1 MLKKTTVCLSVL
13 LGICVLHVSA
23 AATTSDHIVKIN
35 AFNKIYYGTIS
46 PDKNSG
52 NSTFTALENSD
63 GLSSIYGKWKK
74 NSFSGNCDI
83 SYNNGHI
90 LSVEYN
96 KKGLVSNTVTDY
108 DSSGNFQTYSC
119 SNGKPYGKI
128 TCYNS
133 DSVETATDWFYLC
146 TPLSEWKKQAQYV
159 SYTNLINNP
168 YEYID
173 LPVKITGTVE
183 DIYETSKQAYLKIL
197 DTDNNTYLFKCN
209 NKKTNKYAPSN
220 IKNVTIGDSLSICGI
235 YTGLSDFSETNS
247 HLYNQTLGYKSDFS
261 KLKDQFVSPDF
272 LAKYNILFEFA
283 DSELLDSLPLF
294 DTVYADVESDSN
306 NFHSNHLTNSYQEI
320 CDYPFYYADHKVSL
334 TGTVVYENN
343 EAASEELTL
352 LLEEDGTKNIY
363 ALSVESTDYTSYLH
377 EKISCTGT
385 LNGNNKIPYCNTNS
399 ISVGYALF
407 PNVDITQIQVSPK

>member
-1 MLKKTTVCLSVL
+1 M
-13 LGICVLHVSA
+13 
-23 AATTSDHIVKIN
+23 
-35 AFNKIYYGTIS
+35 
-46 PDKNSG
+46 
-52 NSTFTALENSD
+52 
-63 GLSSIYGKWKK
+63 
-74 NSFSGNCDI
+74 
-83 SYNNGHI
+83 
-90 LSVEYN
+90 
-96 KKGLVSNTVTDY
+96 
-108 DSSGNFQTYSC
+108 
-119 SNGKPYGKI
+119 
-128 TCYNS
+128 
-133 DSVETATDWFYLC
+133 
-146 TPLSEWKKQAQYV
+146 
-159 SYTNLINNP
+159 
-168 YEYID
+168 
-173 LPVKITGTVE
+173 
-183 DIYETSKQAYLKIL
+183 

-261 KLKDQFVSPDF
+261 KLKDQLVSPDF

-283 DSELLDSLPLF
+283 DSELLDSLPIF

-320 CDYPFYYADHKVSL
+320 CDYPFYYTDHKVSL

-363 ALSVESTDYTSYLH
+363 ALSVASTDYTSYLH
-377 EKISCTGT
+377 KKISCTGT

>member
-159 SYTNLINNP
+159 SYTDLINNP

-220 IKNVTIGDSLSICGI
+220 IKM
-235 YTGLSDFSETNS
+235 
-247 HLYNQTLGYKSDFS
+247 
-261 KLKDQFVSPDF
+261 
-272 LAKYNILFEFA
+272 
-283 DSELLDSLPLF
+283 
-294 DTVYADVESDSN
+294 
-306 NFHSNHLTNSYQEI
+306 
-320 CDYPFYYADHKVSL
+320 
-334 TGTVVYENN
+334 
-343 EAASEELTL
+343 
-352 LLEEDGTKNIY
+352 
-363 ALSVESTDYTSYLH
+363 
-377 EKISCTGT
+377 
-385 LNGNNKIPYCNTNS
+385 
-399 ISVGYALF
+399 
-407 PNVDITQIQVSPK
+407 